1 MDDSILR
8 SMVMAMKL
16 SARELATR
24 DIFAGSVPTTVTRTR
39 REPFTGSTFT
49 EPMKPATTAS
59 RPNTCLSD
67 TEGLPRLS

>member
-8 SMVMAMKL
+8 SMLIAMKL

-24 DIFAGSVPTTVTRTR
+24 EILDGSVPTTVMRTS

-59 RPNTCLSD
+59 RPSTCLSD